1 MRFASLLLVAG
12 VLAAC
17 GSESGDP
24 HSAGGV
30 PPIGGKDKR
39 ISQVRN
45 PEIEGH
51 AELVATTQAVSGAI
65 VIAVDSFDETQNGKG
80 TGTIYVQDLGSTEPY
95 SGISLF
101 APSFIPGNL
110 SVAPGD
116 VLDLRGRY
124 TESATI
130 GPTVTFP
137 PGSVL
142 PQISQPIATFRYET
156 QVPQPT
162 DIDVKDLADYAKGGR
177 WIGMLVRVKN
187 LTLQKDAINGMTGR
201 ISVDLTPPDPDAEFG
216 CNVPFPKPG
225 RLVNDLFDLQA
236 LGLKQGDTVKEIVG
250 VVGFFCTLN
259 LAPRSIADIT
269 R

>member
-1 MRFASLLLVAG
+1 VRFTSLLLVAG

-45 PEIEGH
+45 PELDGH

-101 APSFIPGNL
+101 APSFNPGNL
-110 SVAPGD
+110 SVSPGD

-124 TESATI
+124 TESTTI

-142 PQISQPIATFRYET
+142 PQMSQPIATFRYET
-156 QVPQPT
+156 QVPQPV
-162 DIDVKDLADYAKGGR
+162 DIDVNDLSDFTKGGR

-187 LTLQKDAINGMTGR
+187 ILLQEDAINQDSGR
-201 ISVDLTPPDPDAEFG
+201 ISINLTPPDPDAQFA
-216 CNVPFPKPG
+216 CVAPFPKPG
-225 RLVNDLFDLQA
+225 SLVNDLFDLHA
-236 LGLKQGDTVKEIVG
+236 LGLKQGAVIKEIVG
-250 VVGFFCTLN
+250 VVGFFCNLK
-259 LAPRSIADIT
+259 LAPRSPADIT